1 MTPPWYRAAWALAR
15 PIAGLA
21 ARGDS
26 KLARA
31 VRGRLGGAG
40 ALVAWA
46 TAHRERGRPLV
57 WMHAASVGEGRQ
69 AEAILRRLRAARP
82 DWQFVHTFLSPSA
95 ERFAA
100 TLPVAFAGYIPA
112 DTPGDTGRAL
122 DAVRP
127 DLLCFSATDVWPEL
141 VRQASR
147 RGVRLALVSANLA
160 AASSR
165 LGTVARSAL
174 GPAYAAL
181 DRVGAIAAADA
192 ARLVALGVREDRIT
206 VTGDTRHDAAHA
218 RASAVDRTAPH
229 LRALAVDGDS
239 RPILVAGSTWP
250 ADEARLLAAV
260 GRVLG
265 EGTGLRLVLAPHEP
279 TAAHLA
285 GLAESLPLTL
295 GSLVRVRSLS
305 DLEAQLRGG
314 ALRSGTQP
322 GGALP
327 AGAGWDVCLVDRV
340 GVLADLCAAAAFAYV
355 GGGFGRSGLH
365 SVIEPAALGVPVL
378 FGPRW
383 QGSRDAHLLLD
394 AAGGRSVSDEATLEA
409 ALRHW
414 LNDETAR
421 TAAGAAARAVV
432 DRGQGAAERSV
443 GLLLSLLEPPAG
455 QRL

>member
-1 MTPPWYRAAWALAR
+1 
-15 PIAGLA
+15 
-21 ARGDS
+21 
-26 KLARA
+26 
-31 VRGRLGGAG
+31 
-40 ALVAWA
+40 
-46 TAHRERGRPLV
+46 
-57 WMHAASVGEGRQ
+57 MHAASVGEGRQ
-69 AEAILRRLRAARP
+69 AEAVIERLRAARP

-147 RGVRLALVSANLA
+147 RGVQLALVSANLA

-174 GPAYAAL
+174 GPAYAAF
-181 DRVGAIAAADA
+181 DRVGAIADADA

-229 LRALAVDGDS
+229 LRALAVDGDP

-260 GRVLG
+260 ASVLG
-265 EGTGLRLVLAPHEP
+265 EGTALRLVLAPHEP
-279 TAAHLA
+279 TAAHLSS
-285 GLAESLPLTL
+285 LAESLPLAL
-295 GSLVRVRSLS
+295 GPGVRVRSLS
-305 DLEAQLRGG
+305 DLEARLPNG
-314 ALRSGTQP
+314 ATPSGAQ
-322 GGALP
+322 P
-327 AGAGWDVCLVDRV
+327 AGAEWDVCLVDRV
-340 GVLADLCAAAAFAYV
+340 GVLADLYAAAAFAYV
-355 GGGFGRSGLH
+355 GGGFGRAGLH

-378 FGPRW
+378 FGHRW
-383 QGSRDAHLLLD
+383 QGSRDARLLLD

-414 LNDETAR
+414 LHDETAR

-443 GLLLSLLEPPAG
+443 GLLLSLLEPPAA
-455 QRL
+455 